1 MNTNLTTIAD
11 FLCHL
16 RRKLIE
22 ARETNNHDTMTA
34 LFYTLSM
41 LEDATLERGDTT
53 YTAII
58 DDLINAF
65 QHSGLAEF
73 KVNIPSEEEIR
84 RAGQGD
90 SD

>member
-11 FLCHL
+11 FLCYL
-16 RRKLIE
+16 RRQLIE
-22 ARETNNHDTMTA
+22 AREQNNPDSTTA
-34 LFYTLSM
+34 LFYSLTM
-41 LEDATLERGDTT
+41 LENATLERGDTT

-58 DDLINAF
+58 DDLINAW